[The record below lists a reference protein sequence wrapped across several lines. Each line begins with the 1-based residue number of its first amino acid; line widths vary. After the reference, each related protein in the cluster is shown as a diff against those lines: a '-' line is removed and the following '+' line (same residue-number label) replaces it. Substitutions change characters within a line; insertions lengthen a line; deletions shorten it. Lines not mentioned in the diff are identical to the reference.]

1 MDAFGV
7 YGRGGGIRTRD
18 LMHPMHA
25 PWTNWATPRYSCRLT
40 AAAVKCPK
48 YIRVRYKRQD
58 DSKMRELRNF
68 NLSPDR
74 TWLPD
79 AMVVLYLP
87 GQVFFTGWDFC

>member
-1 MDAFGV
+1 
-7 YGRGGGIRTRD
+7 
-18 LMHPMHA
+18 
-25 PWTNWATPRYSCRLT
+25 
-40 AAAVKCPK
+40 
-48 YIRVRYKRQD
+48 VRYKRQD